1 MFVSLHSWIG
11 VQVGYV
17 HSAFD
22 NAVCRAQ
29 CNGSYV
35 ADDFILVVETIRK
48 FNRELIISNL
58 YRVVKLL

>member
-1 MFVSLHSWIG
+1 MENSIVNSLYSWIG

-22 NAVCRAQ
+22 NAVCKAQ
-29 CNGSYV
+29 CNGSFV

-48 FNRELIISNL
+48 FRMLCLII
-58 YRVVKLL
+58 